1 MLTLATCY
9 AEPEVCSVSIPS
21 FADPGLQHSDFSVL
35 PFHMYDPQARPC
47 ALQCLPADAEASH
60 PTWWQVG
67 GVPGAIN
74 NVWKATMRSILPIC
88 STPALVAALALSLV
102 ACSTPK
108 VQPTK
113 AGGRYYLNDG
123 PPNGVTQAQ
132 IDAVKEPVPK
142 AERLVSG
149 TLKPYVAMG
158 NSFRPMNKLMPY
170 HARGVASWYGTR
182 YHGLPTA
189 SGELYDVMKLTA
201 AHPLL
206 PIPSYVRVTNVE
218 NGRTIIVRVNDR
230 GPFLS
235 DRIIDLSYVAAAKLG
250 YAAKGRALVEIDVI
264 LP

>member
-1 MLTLATCY
+1 
-9 AEPEVCSVSIPS
+9 VIKK
-21 FADPGLQHSDFSVL
+21 
-35 PFHMYDPQARPC
+35 
-47 ALQCLPADAEASH
+47 
-60 PTWWQVG
+60 
-67 GVPGAIN
+67 
-74 NVWKATMRSILPIC
+74 VWKATMRSILPIC
-88 STPALVAALALSLV
+88 SRPGLVAALALSLV

-113 AGGRYYLNDG
+113 ASGRYYLNDG
-123 PPNGVTQAQ
+123 PPKGVTQAQ
-132 IDAVKEPVPK
+132 IDAVKEPVPR
-142 AERLVSG
+142 AERFVSG

-158 NSFRPMNKLMPY
+158 NSYRPMNKLAPY

-182 YHGLPTA
+182 YQGLPTA
-189 SGELYDVMKLTA
+189 SGELYDAMKLTA

-218 NGRTIIVRVNDR
+218 NGRTLVVRVNDR

-250 YAAKGRALVEIDVI
+250 YATKGSALVEIEVI

>member
-1 MLTLATCY
+1 
-9 AEPEVCSVSIPS
+9 
-21 FADPGLQHSDFSVL
+21 
-35 PFHMYDPQARPC
+35 
-47 ALQCLPADAEASH
+47 
-60 PTWWQVG
+60 
-67 GVPGAIN
+67 
-74 NVWKATMRSILPIC
+74 MRSILRIC
-88 STPALVAALALSLV
+88 SRPGLVAMLALSLA

-123 PPNGVTQAQ
+123 PPKGITQAQ
-132 IDAVKEPVPK
+132 IDAVKEPVPR

-158 NSFRPMNKLMPY
+158 NSYRPMNKLMPY
-170 HARGVASWYGTR
+170 QARGMASWYGTR
-182 YHGLPTA
+182 YHGAPTA

-201 AHPLL
+201 AHPIL

-218 NGRTIIVRVNDR
+218 NGRTLIVRVNDR

-235 DRIIDLSYVAAAKLG
+235 DRIIDLSYAAAAKLG
-250 YAAKGRALVEIDVI
+250 YAAKGSALVEIQVV

>member
-1 MLTLATCY
+1 
-9 AEPEVCSVSIPS
+9 
-21 FADPGLQHSDFSVL
+21 
-35 PFHMYDPQARPC
+35 
-47 ALQCLPADAEASH
+47 
-60 PTWWQVG
+60 
-67 GVPGAIN
+67 
-74 NVWKATMRSILPIC
+74 MRSILPVC
-88 STPALVAALALSLV
+88 SKPALVAALALSLV

-123 PPNGVTQAQ
+123 PPKGVTQAQ
-132 IDAVKEPVPK
+132 IDSVKEPVPR
-142 AERLVSG
+142 AERFISG

-158 NSFRPMNKLMPY
+158 NSYRPMNKLVPY

-201 AHPLL
+201 AHPTL

-218 NGRTIIVRVNDR
+218 NGRTLVVRVNDR
-230 GPFLS
+230 GPFHS
-235 DRIIDLSYVAAAKLG
+235 DRIIDLSYVAAARLG
-250 YAAKGRALVEIDVI
+250 YAAKGSALVEIDVI

>member
-1 MLTLATCY
+1 
-9 AEPEVCSVSIPS
+9 
-21 FADPGLQHSDFSVL
+21 
-35 PFHMYDPQARPC
+35 
-47 ALQCLPADAEASH
+47 
-60 PTWWQVG
+60 
-67 GVPGAIN
+67 
-74 NVWKATMRSILPIC
+74 MRSLLSIC
-88 STPALVAALALSLV
+88 STSGLVATLALSLV
-102 ACSTPK
+102 ACSTQK

-123 PPNGVTQAQ
+123 PPKGVTQAQ

-142 AERLVSG
+142 TERFVSG

-158 NSFRPMNKLMPY
+158 NSYRPMNKLMAY

-182 YHGLPTA
+182 YQGLPTA

-201 AHPLL
+201 AHPTL
-206 PIPSYVRVTNVE
+206 PVPSYVRVTNVE
-218 NGRTIIVRVNDR
+218 NGRTLVVRVNDR
-230 GPFLS
+230 GPFHS

>member
-1 MLTLATCY
+1 MKNPW
-9 AEPEVCSVSIPS
+9 E
-21 FADPGLQHSDFSVL
+21 
-35 PFHMYDPQARPC
+35 
-47 ALQCLPADAEASH
+47 
-60 PTWWQVG
+60 
-67 GVPGAIN
+67 
-74 NVWKATMRSILPIC
+74 ATMRSILRIW
-88 STPALVAALALSLV
+88 SRPALMAALALSLA

-108 VQPTK
+108 VQTTK

-123 PPNGVTQAQ
+123 PPKGITQAQ
-132 IDAVKEPVPK
+132 IDAVKEPVPR
-142 AERLVSG
+142 AERFVSG

-158 NSFRPMNKLMPY
+158 NSYRPMTRLTPY

-189 SGELYDVMKLTA
+189 SGEPYDVMKLTA
-201 AHPLL
+201 AHPTL

-218 NGRTIIVRVNDR
+218 NGRTLIVRVNDR

>member
-1 MLTLATCY
+1 M
-9 AEPEVCSVSIPS
+9 
-21 FADPGLQHSDFSVL
+21 
-35 PFHMYDPQARPC
+35 
-47 ALQCLPADAEASH
+47 
-60 PTWWQVG
+60 
-67 GVPGAIN
+67 N
-74 NVWKATMRSILPIC
+74 NVWDATMRSTLPIC
-88 STPALVAALALSLV
+88 SRPALVAAVALSLV

-123 PPNGVTQAQ
+123 PPKGITQAQ
-132 IDAVKEPVPK
+132 IDAVKEPVPR

-158 NSFRPMNKLMPY
+158 KSYLPMNKVAPY

-182 YHGLPTA
+182 YQGMPTA
-189 SGELYDVMKLTA
+189 SGELYDAMRLTA

-218 NGRTIIVRVNDR
+218 NGRTLIVRVNDR

-250 YAAKGRALVEIDVI
+250 YAAKGSALVEIDVI

>member
-1 MLTLATCY
+1 MVTSLR
-9 AEPEVCSVSIPS
+9 SV
-21 FADPGLQHSDFSVL
+21 
-35 PFHMYDPQARPC
+35 
-47 ALQCLPADAEASH
+47 
-60 PTWWQVG
+60 
-67 GVPGAIN
+67 GAIK
-74 NVWKATMRSILPIC
+74 NVWKATMRSILPIG
-88 STPALVAALALSLV
+88 SRPGLVAALALSLV

-123 PPNGVTQAQ
+123 PPKGVTQAQ
-132 IDAVKEPVPK
+132 IDAVKEPVPR
-142 AERLVSG
+142 AERFVSG

-158 NSFRPMNKLMPY
+158 NSYRPMNKLMPY

-201 AHPLL
+201 AHPTL
-206 PIPSYVRVTNVE
+206 PIPSYVRVTNLE
-218 NGRTIIVRVNDR
+218 NGRTLVVRVNDR

-250 YAAKGRALVEIDVI
+250 YVAKGRALVEIDVI

>member
-1 MLTLATCY
+1 M
-9 AEPEVCSVSIPS
+9 
-21 FADPGLQHSDFSVL
+21 
-35 PFHMYDPQARPC
+35 
-47 ALQCLPADAEASH
+47 
-60 PTWWQVG
+60 
-67 GVPGAIN
+67 
-74 NVWKATMRSILPIC
+74 MRSILRIGSRPG
-88 STPALVAALALSLV
+88 LVAVLALSLA

-113 AGGRYYLNDG
+113 SGGRYYLNDG
-123 PPNGVTQAQ
+123 PPKGITQAQ
-132 IDAVKEPVPK
+132 IDAVQEPVPR

-158 NSFRPMNKLMPY
+158 NSYRPMNKLAPY

-182 YHGLPTA
+182 YQGMPTS
-189 SGELYDVMKLTA
+189 SGELYDAMKLTA
-201 AHPLL
+201 AHPIL

-235 DRIIDLSYVAAAKLG
+235 DRVIDLSYVAAAKLG
-250 YAAKGRALVEIDVI
+250 YAGKGSALVEIDVI

>member
-1 MLTLATCY
+1 M
-9 AEPEVCSVSIPS
+9 VS
-21 FADPGLQHSDFSVL
+21 G
-35 PFHMYDPQARPC
+35 RRR
-47 ALQCLPADAEASH
+47 
-60 PTWWQVG
+60 VG
-67 GVPGAIN
+67 RDE
-74 NVWKATMRSILPIC
+74 NVWKGTMRSISAIC
-88 STPALVAALALSLV
+88 SGPGLVLVLAMSLA

-123 PPNGVTQAQ
+123 PPKGISQAQ

-142 AERLVSG
+142 VERFVSG

-158 NSFRPMNKLMPY
+158 NSFRPMNKLALY

-189 SGELYDVMKLTA
+189 SGEIYDVMKLTA
-201 AHPLL
+201 AHPVL
-206 PIPSYVRVTNVE
+206 PIPSYVRVTNLE
-218 NGRTIIVRVNDR
+218 NGRTVVVRVNDR

-250 YAAKGRALVEIDVI
+250 YAAKGSALVEIDLI

>member
-1 MLTLATCY
+1 MA
-9 AEPEVCSVSIPS
+9 
-21 FADPGLQHSDFSVL
+21 PGL
-35 PFHMYDPQARPC
+35 RN
-47 ALQCLPADAEASH
+47 
-60 PTWWQVG
+60 VG
-67 GVPGAIN
+67 RDE
-74 NVWKATMRSILPIC
+74 NVWKATMRSILPVC
-88 STPALVAALALSLV
+88 SKPALVAALALSLV

-123 PPNGVTQAQ
+123 PPKGVTQAQ
-132 IDAVKEPVPK
+132 IDSVKEPVPR
-142 AERLVSG
+142 AERFVSG

-158 NSFRPMNKLMPY
+158 NSYRPMNKLVPY

-201 AHPLL
+201 AHPTL

-218 NGRTIIVRVNDR
+218 NGRTLVVRVNDR
-230 GPFLS
+230 GPFHS
-235 DRIIDLSYVAAAKLG
+235 DRIIDLSYVAAARLG
-250 YAAKGRALVEIDVI
+250 YAAKGSALVEIDVI

>member
-1 MLTLATCY
+1 MGSLL
-9 AEPEVCSVSIPS
+9 S
-21 FADPGLQHSDFSVL
+21 
-35 PFHMYDPQARPC
+35 
-47 ALQCLPADAEASH
+47 
-60 PTWWQVG
+60 
-67 GVPGAIN
+67 
-74 NVWKATMRSILPIC
+74 IC
-88 STPALVAALALSLV
+88 STSWLVATLALSLV
-102 ACSTPK
+102 ACSTQK

-113 AGGRYYLNDG
+113 ADGRYYLDDG
-123 PPNGVTQAQ
+123 PPKGVTQAQ

-142 AERLVSG
+142 TERFVSG

-158 NSFRPMNKLMPY
+158 NNYRPMNKLMPY

-201 AHPLL
+201 AHPTL

-218 NGRTIIVRVNDR
+218 NGRTLVVRVNDR
-230 GPFLS
+230 GPFHS

>member
-1 MLTLATCY
+1 M
-9 AEPEVCSVSIPS
+9 
-21 FADPGLQHSDFSVL
+21 
-35 PFHMYDPQARPC
+35 
-47 ALQCLPADAEASH
+47 
-60 PTWWQVG
+60 
-67 GVPGAIN
+67 
-74 NVWKATMRSILPIC
+74 MRSILRIRSRPG
-88 STPALVAALALSLV
+88 LVAVLALSLA

-113 AGGRYYLNDG
+113 SGGRYYLNDG
-123 PPNGVTQAQ
+123 PPKGITQAQ
-132 IDAVKEPVPK
+132 IDAVQEPVPR

-158 NSFRPMNKLMPY
+158 NSYRPMNKLAPY

-182 YHGLPTA
+182 YQGMPTS
-189 SGELYDVMKLTA
+189 SGELYDAMKLTA
-201 AHPLL
+201 AHPIL

-218 NGRTIIVRVNDR
+218 NGRTVIVRVNDR

-250 YAAKGRALVEIDVI
+250 YAGKGSALVEIDVI

>member
-1 MLTLATCY
+1 MKT
-9 AEPEVCSVSIPS
+9 
-21 FADPGLQHSDFSVL
+21 VL
-35 PFHMYDPQARPC
+35 
-47 ALQCLPADAEASH
+47 
-60 PTWWQVG
+60 
-67 GVPGAIN
+67 
-74 NVWKATMRSILPIC
+74 KANMKSILPIRFR
-88 STPALVAALALSLV
+88 PGLVAALALSLV

-123 PPNGVTQAQ
+123 PPKGITQAQ
-132 IDAVKEPVPK
+132 IDAVKEPVPRV
-142 AERLVSG
+142 ERFVSG

-158 NSFRPMNKLMPY
+158 NSYQPMNKLAPY

-182 YHGLPTA
+182 YQGLPTS
-189 SGELYDVMKLTA
+189 SGELYDAMKLTA
-201 AHPLL
+201 AHPIL

-218 NGRTIIVRVNDR
+218 NGRSIIVRVNDR

-250 YAAKGRALVEIDVI
+250 YAGKGSALVEIEVI

>member
-1 MLTLATCY
+1 MKSL
-9 AEPEVCSVSIPS
+9 
-21 FADPGLQHSDFSVL
+21 
-35 PFHMYDPQARPC
+35 
-47 ALQCLPADAEASH
+47 
-60 PTWWQVG
+60 
-67 GVPGAIN
+67 
-74 NVWKATMRSILPIC
+74 LPIC
-88 STPALVAALALSLV
+88 SRLALVAALALSLV
-102 ACSTPK
+102 ACSTTK

-123 PPNGVTQAQ
+123 PPKGVTQAQ

-142 AERLVSG
+142 AERFVSG

-158 NSFRPMNKLMPY
+158 NSYRPMTKLTPY

-201 AHPLL
+201 AHPIL

-218 NGRTIIVRVNDR
+218 NGRTLVVRVNDR
-230 GPFLS
+230 GPFRS
-235 DRIIDLSYVAAAKLG
+235 DRIIDLSYVAAARLG
-250 YAAKGRALVEIDVI
+250 YAAKGSALVEIDVI